1 MNLRSRSDSAHR
13 TRAPTSPDEPAPTA
27 PQRHVRA
34 RLPFESTERR
44 FWRAPARGLCVV
56 LCGSGTTRQT
66 LSGRSRRVSRRP
78 TELSSVCRCR
88 FGLFCSRS
96 WGPIYAFP
104 VRVAKGGR
112 APARSRRCLPFL
124 WKGGR
129 LRFWKSPAA
138 PRSPP
143 GPRAAS
149 VWQRETWFGSAKRRQ
164 VTVGLALVPRVRS
177 RRASGSRFVRYA

>member
-1 MNLRSRSDSAHR
+1 VNLRSRSDSAHR

-34 RLPFESTERR
+34 RLPFESTGRR

-96 WGPIYAFP
+96 W
-104 VRVAKGGR
+104 VRFTHSPSGSQREAEHLHEVGVAYRSFGR
-112 APARSRRCLPFL
+112 ARGSASGKLPL
-124 WKGGR
+124 
-129 LRFWKSPAA
+129 
-138 PRSPP
+138 PP
-143 GPRAAS
+143 GRHPGHEQLR
-149 VWQRETWFGSAKRRQ
+149 FGSAKCRQ
-164 VTVGLALVPRVRS
+164 VTVGLALVPTVRS